1 MEKSNLKIE
10 ETEDKIIDEQKDIG
24 EIFENLEKSEKIQEV
39 ETEQKTIKEKNE
51 ERKEEV
57 KEKRQEKN
65 IKSSNK
71 KTIIRLA
78 IVGIIL
84 LLAII
89 VFSTIFAIININ
101 NNNIVSGVKIKG
113 IDVSGLSRDEA
124 KSKIEMIY
132 NDKKERDILLKYEDY
147 DTTINSEL
155 LEVDYKIEKAIDEA
169 ISIGKD
175 GNIFINN
182 YNILFALTGKKDIN
196 VDMTMNEEIAKQ
208 TIEDIGTN
216 IPGAVTEPDYYIEND
231 KLIITKGKEGKKIN
245 AEELLEKIK
254 NNLDDVTSN
263 ENYIEIP
270 VVNKVPE
277 EIDIDKI
284 HEEIYKEVQDAYYT
298 KDPFTIYPEVEGV
311 DFNVDEAKKILE
323 EDKEQYEIQLTITK
337 PKVTTSQ
344 IGSEAFPDL
353 LATYSTNYDGG
364 NIDRTTNLKIA
375 CQKINDKVVLP
386 DEIFSYNKALGERT
400 AAAGYKNAKVYEN
413 GQVVDG
419 IGGGICQIS
428 STLYNSVLMANM
440 EATERRNHMFV
451 TSYTPAGRDA
461 TVVYGITDFKFKNT
475 RKSAIKIKASCSNGV
490 ATVSI
495 YGIKEENEYKVSFN
509 TKTISTIPFTVKYV
523 DDNTLTAGTE
533 KVRQKGANGLITETY
548 IVKSL
553 NGKVVSSKLL
563 SKDTYSAM
571 QKIVLKGTKGAT
583 TKTNNNTNNTN
594 NNSSN
599 NNSNNGNSNNG
610 TNNNGTTN
618 NNNNKQNDNDNKEQ
632 NNNQQ
637 DKNQQDGNQQD
648 KDKQQEN
655 KKTETTGNTS
665 QL

>member
-10 ETEDKIIDEQKDIG
+10 ETEDKIIDEQKETE
-24 EIFENLEKSEKIQEV
+24 EIFENVEKNENIENIKEIEVEKKDIEEKSEEIKKEI
-39 ETEQKTIKEKNE
+39 KKNKKEK
-51 ERKEEV
+51 KT
-57 KEKRQEKN
+57 KN
-65 IKSSNK
+65 NK
-71 KTIIRLA
+71 KTIIKLA
-78 IVGIIL
+78 IIGIIL

-132 NDKKERDILLKYEDY
+132 NDKKEKDILLKYEDY

-155 LEVDYKIEKAIDEA
+155 LEVNYNIEKAIDEA

-182 YNILFALTGKKDIN
+182 YNILLALTGKRDIN
-196 VDMTMNEEIAKQ
+196 VDMTINEEIAKQ

-231 KLIITKGKEGKKIN
+231 KLIITKGKEGKRVN
-245 AEELLEKIK
+245 TEELLEKIK
-254 NNLDDVTSN
+254 INLEDIATN

-270 VVNKVPE
+270 VTNKIPE
-277 EIDIDKI
+277 NIDIEKI

-298 KDPFTIYPEVEGV
+298 KDPFTIHPEVEGV

-364 NIDRTTNLKIA
+364 NVDRTTNLRIA

-413 GQVVDG
+413 GEVVDG

-428 STLYNSVLMANM
+428 STLYNSILMANM

-475 RKSAIKIKASCSNGV
+475 RKNAIKIKASCSNGV

-523 DDNTLTAGTE
+523 DDNTSAAGTE
-533 KVRQKGANGLITETY
+533 KVKQKGANGLITETY

-583 TKTNNNTNNTN
+583 TNNNTNNNTNVNTN
-594 NNSSN
+594 NN
-599 NNSNNGNSNNG
+599 NSNVNPNNG
-610 TNNNGTTN
+610 TNNNSNANTN
-618 NNNNKQNDNDNKEQ
+618 DNKPNSNDNKEQ
-632 NNNQQ
+632 NNSQQ
-637 DKNQQDGNQQD
+637 NTVQNN
-648 KDKQQEN
+648 EN
-655 KKTETTGNTS
+655 KEEKINNVNV
-665 QL
+665 